1 MEYSIFVNIIFLI
14 GVFFLLHFLYV
25 FILSKQTKEWLS
37 VEGKIYK
44 SRLEVINQDID
55 DNMGVSHKLHI
66 EYQYIIE
73 GNTYC
78 SERIFIGDYIRRN
91 FSRHVKSLANKYA
104 KDKKV
109 LVYYNPNNLKRS
121 VLETGVHP
129 VIYRELFIGILFVVI
144 SIVMKVEESFF
155 ISLIQ

>member
-37 VEGKIYK
+37 IEGKIYK
-44 SRLEVINQDID
+44 SKLEVINQDID

-78 SERIFIGDYIRRN
+78 SERIYIGDYIRRN

-109 LVYYNPNNLKRS
+109 LVYYNPDNLKHS
-121 VLETGVHP
+121 VLEKGVHSI
-129 VIYRELFIGILFVVI
+129 IYRELFIGILFLVI
-144 SIVMKVEESFF
+144 SFSMILKESVFRSIF
-155 ISLIQ
+155 